1 MTGIVKGYEIIKNRD
16 GKNNVVMLQC
26 EINGSRDVQSVEYFH
41 PVGDNSIP
49 VIDSVVIILEAGRS
63 WKIAVAQNDQKDF
76 KSGLNEG
83 EKYLYSKDENSF
95 IKLLND
101 GTIEINGNSRDTARK
116 DDTTELVMSGVD
128 VQSLAAL
135 LLTTGAFTPTGSPP
149 IATTQITFT
158 GGKIT
163 SGNDKVKQS

>member
-1 MTGIVKGYEIIKNRD
+1 MTGIVKGYEIKKNRD

-26 EINGSRDVQSVEYFH
+26 EINGSSDTQSVELFN

-49 VIDSVVIILEAGRS
+49 VMNSVVMILEAGGS

-95 IKLLND
+95 IKIKND
-101 GTIEINGNSRDTARK
+101 GTIEINGDADYAVRFNELKTGFDQLKSDFNNFLIHVHGSSGTPPVPPAVPSSASIDNSK
-116 DDTTELVMSGVD
+116 VD
-128 VQSLAAL
+128 EVTL
-135 LLTTGAFTPTGSPP
+135 PW
-149 IATTQITFT
+149 
-158 GGKIT
+158 
-163 SGNDKVKQS
+163 